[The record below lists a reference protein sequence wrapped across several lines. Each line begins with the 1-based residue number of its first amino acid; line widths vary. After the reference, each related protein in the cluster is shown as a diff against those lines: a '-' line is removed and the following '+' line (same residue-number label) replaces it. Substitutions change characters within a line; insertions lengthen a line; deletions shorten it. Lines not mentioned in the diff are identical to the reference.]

1 MIIKNNFKIPFLFS
15 REREIWIYKEDLNT
29 NFDGLNTNDVKD
41 LAKECIG
48 FNKKL
53 IVKGH
58 GVNGTDVLTEKDL
71 NELIKESNPLSDTD
85 QAK

>member
-1 MIIKNNFKIPFLFS
+1 MLFQKDKNQS
-15 REREIWIYKEDLNT
+15 
-29 NFDGLNTNDVKD
+29 GLGLKD

-58 GVNGTDVLTEKDL
+58 DVNGTDVLTEKDL